1 MMDTT
6 FTKST
11 GQVRSGVT
19 KMNSNACCRFS
30 PARPLPPRETRH
42 TSARGRREPL
52 PPSPPARIA
61 GSPAQ
66 SRKDHLAPLSA
77 ERSPCR
83 SPPAAAGAPAARES
97 LQNNIIRS
105 DVFKQPAFLMS
116 LFSYEIRPFKFA
128 KAGSEQTEAKFCL
141 LRSSFSHRTAGRFHC
156 HLLARTACHA
166 LREPPCTPQAP
177 GPAAAQRN
185 LPHYRYLQHGRLPP
199 VRSTLRPRGRCLRT
213 CLSQLFLCLSAACLG
228 KHSVFGIKGCR
239 KDVSKPSAKSSS
251 HSDAPSGN
259 AQEVVQNAGPTLS
272 TTH

>member
-1 MMDTT
+1 
-6 FTKST
+6 
-11 GQVRSGVT
+11 
-19 KMNSNACCRFS
+19 
-30 PARPLPPRETRH
+30 
-42 TSARGRREPL
+42 
-52 PPSPPARIA
+52 
-61 GSPAQ
+61 
-66 SRKDHLAPLSA
+66 
-77 ERSPCR
+77 
-83 SPPAAAGAPAARES
+83 
-97 LQNNIIRS
+97 
-105 DVFKQPAFLMS
+105 MS
-116 LFSYEIRPFKFA
+116 LFSYEKRPFKFA

-141 LRSSFSHRTAGRFHC
+141 LRRRFSHRTAGRFHC

-239 KDVSKPSAKSSS
+239 KDVSAPSAKSSS

-272 TTH
+272 SPHIDILYVATGVETQRQSKQALTSTSQSHLPVQDSRNDGCTQKTRNSSVLTSARSSQPVSAASNKEGGGGAHTGTSSGAPRLDAASFAGNSS